1 MDRMLR
7 KLGWSAARRR
17 QQGESSRGN
26 NTHTVS
32 PRPLTFHLLKEIT
45 GGFSENRKLGTGAY
59 GTVYKGEH
67 KDGEKI
73 AVKMLHD
80 ILGLDN
86 EQFEKKYFN
95 LADLDHKNIVRLVGY
110 CCETR
115 RECVP
120 YDGRMVF
127 ADITKRA
134 LCFEYMRNGGLDKC
148 LSDETSGHDWC
159 TRYSIIKGIC
169 EGLKYLH
176 EELEYPMYHLDL
188 KPANILLD
196 EKLMPKIA
204 DFGLS
209 RFFRG
214 EQSQITQSAIGT
226 HGYVPPEYIDASV
239 LSIKFDI
246 FSLGVVIIKIM
257 TGPMGY
263 FRSAEMSAKQFIELV
278 RTNWRKRLHAA
289 SVYPLESCSEQVKRC
304 IGIAVSCVEAD
315 RSKRPSIGEIVNKL
329 NETETIIRNEVLEP
343 GAFIGRANIAGLEKA
358 VAVLDTLGSGRASS
372 NHRSGFLYGGKN
384 QGNKVNILAFEVG
397 NTIAKASS
405 LWRSCSDESIK
416 ELKEEIL
423 HSDGVQILISSN
435 SSELLHIATIDK
447 REDLAIFSREV
458 IRFGDLCT
466 NPIWHNLGCYF
477 EKSTKDSM
485 PQDHSKEHIGAS
497 FQQLISLAQN
507 TSVCST

>member
-226 HGYVPPEYIDASV
+226 
-239 LSIKFDI
+239 
-246 FSLGVVIIKIM
+246 
-257 TGPMGY
+257 
-263 FRSAEMSAKQFIELV
+263 Q
-278 RTNWRKRLHAA
+278 
-289 SVYPLESCSEQVKRC
+289 
-304 IGIAVSCVEAD
+304 
-315 RSKRPSIGEIVNKL
+315 
-329 NETETIIRNEVLEP
+329 
-343 GAFIGRANIAGLEKA
+343 
-358 VAVLDTLGSGRASS
+358 
-372 NHRSGFLYGGKN
+372 
-384 QGNKVNILAFEVG
+384 
-397 NTIAKASS
+397 
-405 LWRSCSDESIK
+405 
-416 ELKEEIL
+416 
-423 HSDGVQILISSN
+423 
-435 SSELLHIATIDK
+435 
-447 REDLAIFSREV
+447 
-458 IRFGDLCT
+458 
-466 NPIWHNLGCYF
+466 
-477 EKSTKDSM
+477 
-485 PQDHSKEHIGAS
+485 
-497 FQQLISLAQN
+497 
-507 TSVCST
+507 